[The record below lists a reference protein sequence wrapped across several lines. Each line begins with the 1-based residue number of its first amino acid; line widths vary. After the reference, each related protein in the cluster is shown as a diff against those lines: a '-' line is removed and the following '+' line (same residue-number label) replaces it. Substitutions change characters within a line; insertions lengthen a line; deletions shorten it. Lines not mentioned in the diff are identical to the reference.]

1 MRVFSGGRLLSVAT
15 SIIAG
20 AAIAAAA
27 SPDAH
32 LLSLIPNSTQI
43 VAGINAPPPNG
54 QSHNFLVFT
63 RVNSVDLRD
72 FKALLGVDDRNFIRQ
87 IFLVAGQRYR
97 YAPIG
102 HSLLAVGRFNRDR
115 IYKAAIQNGAR
126 TRQYRNEQI
135 LELLPF
141 ARNRDKLNE
150 IRWIAIIND
159 GLALFGTA
167 DDVRDELDR
176 HEDGV
181 CASASLVARLARL
194 RSDDTAWY
202 LMPALLPNDPARQSL
217 GVLSPDFLD
226 AALDGIPFQFGFRFG
241 TRIRIDY
248 DFDAVEP
255 QPPTPALPTK
265 STSNSNRRYGAQS
278 FFDFPESNRAA
289 VSLRRVITFSRQQYE
304 KWVDEISRPGFG
316 HS

>member
-1 MRVFSGGRLLSVAT
+1 MRVFSGCGLLSVAT

-27 SPDAH
+27 SPDEH
-32 LLSLIPNSTQI
+32 VLSLIPNSTQI
-43 VAGINAPPPNG
+43 VAGIDAPPSNG
-54 QSHNFLVFT
+54 QTRNFLIFT
-63 RVNSVDLRD
+63 RGNSVDVRD
-72 FKALLGVDDRNFIRQ
+72 FKALIGVDDRSFIRQ
-87 IFLVAGQRYR
+87 IFLVAGQRDR
-97 YAPIG
+97 HAPID

-115 IYKAAIQNGAR
+115 IYKAAIQNGAL
-126 TRQYRNEQI
+126 TRQYRHEQI

-141 ARNRDKLNE
+141 ARDRNMLKE
-150 IRWIAIIND
+150 IRWMAIIHD
-159 GLALFGTA
+159 GLALFGTT

-176 HEDGV
+176 HEDGA

-217 GVLSPDFLD
+217 GALSPDFRD
-226 AALDGIPFQFGFRFG
+226 AALDGFPFQFGFRFG
-241 TRIRIDY
+241 RRVRIDY
-248 DFDAVEP
+248 DFDTIEP
-255 QPPTPALPTK
+255 QPPTPALPVQ

-278 FFDFPESNRAA
+278 FFDVPEGNRAS
-289 VSLRRVITFSRQQYE
+289 VPLRRVNTISRQQYD
-304 KWVDEISRPGFG
+304 KWVDQISTPGFG